1 LACWRDLILGNGVLI
16 VDAHSGHKA
25 TVHVD
30 RFPIGA
36 RTVVV
41 SSGVPPYGK
50 GEIVRNGFTPIE
62 TAEISET
69 ELDGIAGGI
78 ASAHAGVNGYGAAV
92 NVGDVVGT
100 VQSVASV
107 VPVAAATGLVSVQT
121 TGI

>member
-1 LACWRDLILGNGVLI
+1 M
-16 VDAHSGHKA
+16 DAHSGRKA
-25 TVHVD
+25 TIRVSP
-30 RFPIGA
+30 FPFDA
-36 RTVVV
+36 RTVGV
-41 SSGVPPYGK
+41 SSGIPPHGK
-50 GEIVRNGFTPIE
+50 GETVRNGFTPVE
-62 TAEISET
+62 TAEISES

-100 VQSVASV
+100 VQSVAAV